1 MGKAGTGH
9 STARLPSSSFR
20 IPPPTCTSSRHFRY
34 YGPSPMDDRNI
45 RETWGPR
52 MRRDWDERAHADAF
66 YYSTWKVGHKWDP
79 DEFFESGERDCQL
92 FVDPIIKELGLEP
105 VDSAML
111 ELGCGVGR
119 MTKALSR
126 RFRSVRAT
134 DVSPEMVQQGQ
145 SLCPELNNVTW
156 EVSDGF
162 DLTTISDGSL
172 DFAFSF
178 LVFQHVPHKEIVLH
192 NVAEMLRV
200 LRPGGGFLFQYNG
213 ETRRKVGRRGRLIWG
228 ILDRWR
234 IPLLPRLFGIDTREA
249 GKTWDGAPLT
259 GQEVEAWVE
268 ARGGQVVGVRG
279 VGTPAAWCWG
289 VKK

>member
-1 MGKAGTGH
+1 
-9 STARLPSSSFR
+9 
-20 IPPPTCTSSRHFRY
+20 
-34 YGPSPMDDRNI
+34 
-45 RETWGPR
+45 
-52 MRRDWDERAHADAF
+52 MRRDWDDRAHADAF

-92 FVDPIIKELGLEP
+92 FVDPIIKELGIEP
-105 VDSAML
+105 RESAML
-111 ELGCGVGR
+111 ELGCGVGW
-119 MTKALSR
+119 MTKALDC
-126 RFRSVRAT
+126 RFRSVHAT
-134 DVSPEMVQQGQ
+134 DVSPEMVVQGRT
-145 SLCPELNNVTW
+145 LCPELNNVTW

-162 DLTTISDGSL
+162 DLSTIPDVSL

-200 LRPGGGFLFQYNG
+200 FRPGGGFLFQYNG
-213 ETRRKVGRRGRLIWG
+213 ETRQKIGWRGRLIWG

-259 GQEVEAWVE
+259 GEEVQEWVETIGRTSSRGEGGGHACRMVLGCEEVE
-268 ARGGQVVGVRG
+268 VRG
-279 VGTPAAWCWG
+279 AIGD
-289 VKK
+289 